1 MKFRALS
8 LFLFALPITLAA
20 QHLGDRRVVLQE
32 ITVPNMP
39 GIQSFAWAQYDGE
52 WLLIGGRTD
61 GLHRRQP
68 FAAFLAA
75 DNNTSAY
82 VVNPA
87 TAQVWS
93 ASISTLPT
101 TIFEQLQCTNMEFE
115 VRGNTLYI
123 IGGYGFSP
131 TVNDHITH
139 SKLTAVDVPGAIAA
153 IKTGGALAPHFRQIN
168 DARMAV
174 TGGYLGLLND
184 EFYLVGGQRFMGRY
198 NPQGP
203 DFGPGFIQEYTNAIR
218 RFRITDDGTAM
229 SITDFAETVDTV
241 NLHRRDYNLVPQVF
255 PGGGLGFTAFTG
267 VFQYVSDI
275 PWLNTVDI
283 TPDGYTVV
291 PGFEQLLNQY
301 HTAHMPAWSAQEER
315 MSTIFFGGIGQY
327 YFDAEGQLWDDPNV
341 PFVNTISKVERA
353 ANGSMTE
360 TAIGTMPALLG
371 SSAEFIADPEVPT
384 TYVGVIDLDQ
394 LTADTVLAG
403 HIVGGIQSSAANIFF
418 INTGT
423 QSDASTRLFRV
434 LLVRDVTTG
443 VDGTTDANVPLRAW
457 FANADQLVTEVDVP
471 IAGKVE
477 VSLLDSNG
485 RLVRKLMSAR
495 MPAGPQR
502 LHSDVKGL
510 APGAYVVEMV
520 AGGQR
525 SSVRI
530 VR

>member
-1 MKFRALS
+1 MKIRPLS
-8 LFLFALPITLAA
+8 LFLFALPFALSA

-32 ITVPNMP
+32 VTIPNMP
-39 GIQSFAWAQYDGE
+39 GIQSFAWGQHEGE

-68 FAAFLAA
+68 FAAFFAA
-75 DNNTSAY
+75 DNNTTAY
-82 VVNPA
+82 VVNPT
-87 TAQVWS
+87 TAEVWS
-93 ASISTLPT
+93 ASLSSLPT
-101 TIFEQLQCTNMEFE
+101 AVFEQLQCTNMEFE
-115 VRGNTLYI
+115 MRGNTLYI

-131 TVNDHITH
+131 TANDHITH
-139 SKLTAVDVPGAIAA
+139 SKLTAVDMPGAIAA
-153 IKTGGALAPHFRQIN
+153 IKTGGDLTPHFRQI
-168 DARMAV
+168 DDVRMAV

-184 EFYLVGGQRFMGRY
+184 EFYLVGGQRFIGRY

-218 RFRITDDGTAM
+218 RFRISDDGASM

-241 NLHRRDYNLVPQVF
+241 NLHRRDYNLVPQIC
-255 PGGGLGFTAFTG
+255 PGGSQGFTAFTG
-267 VFQYVSDI
+267 VFQYVDDI

-283 TPDGYTVV
+283 GPEGYTVV

-301 HTAHMPAWSAQEER
+301 HTAHLPAWSAQADR
-315 MSTIFFGGIGQY
+315 TSTVFFGGIGQY

-353 ANGSMTE
+353 SDGSLLE

-371 SSAEFIADPEVPT
+371 SGAEFIIHPDVPST
-384 TYVGVIDLDQ
+384 STAIIDLDQ

-423 QSDASTRLFRV
+423 QSDATTRLFRV
-434 LLVRDVTTG
+434 LLVRDVTTAVG
-443 VDGTTDANVPLRAW
+443 DDAGNKEPIRAW
-457 FANADQLVTEVDVP
+457 FINADQLVTEVDVP
-471 IAGKVE
+471 MAGHVE
-477 VSLLDSNG
+477 VNLLDSNG

-502 LHSDVKGL
+502 LNSDVKGL
-510 APGAYVVEMV
+510 ASGAYVVEMV